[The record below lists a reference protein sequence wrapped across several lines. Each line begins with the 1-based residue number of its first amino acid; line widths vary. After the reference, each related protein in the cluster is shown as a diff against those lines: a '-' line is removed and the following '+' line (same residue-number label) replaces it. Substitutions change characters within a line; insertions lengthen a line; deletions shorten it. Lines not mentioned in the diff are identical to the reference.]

1 MSRDGMYRDPS
12 TVPPSL
18 LVESSRTLETVTPCF
33 QNSLLEYNT
42 CIQGTSRGVH
52 NGDSG
57 WLCRCRRKKRQSSN
71 HRGWMTSFS
80 EEVHLHDPRF
90 AHAEYSRLTGIQ
102 FSVYS
107 RLFGVFVQ
115 AGWQRTRG
123 GWKTS
128 IAPVLRYRAV
138 VSSQSPVFKL
148 LDSVSAKL
156 SQFLIECK
164 PSQQEMS
171 NVLTATSRD
180 LLRCFDNDA
189 RPTDLD
195 QNGNG
200 IFYVCIQ
207 SLLMHTGLM
216 NKNRQLFSSST
227 NSLPWGSATL
237 MLHVCSSR
245 RVSRKVYHTMN

>member
-1 MSRDGMYRDPS
+1 MYRDLS

-18 LVESSRTLETVTPCF
+18 LVESSRALETVTPRF

-42 CIQGTSRGVH
+42 CIQGTSSGIH

-57 WLCRCRRKKRQSSN
+57 WLCRCRRKKRRSSN

-80 EEVHLHDPRF
+80 EEVYLHDPECPRF

-107 RLFGVFVQ
+107 RLFGVFIQ
-115 AGWQRTRG
+115 AGWQRTRGG

-128 IAPVLRYRAV
+128 IAPVLRYGAV
-138 VSSQSPVFKL
+138 VSSQSPVFRL
-148 LDSVSAKL
+148 LGRVSAKL
-156 SQFLIECK
+156 SQFPIQCEA
-164 PSQQEMS
+164 SQQEMT
-171 NVLTATSRD
+171 NVLTAISRD

-207 SLLMHTGLM
+207 SLLMHTGLL
-216 NKNRQLFSSST
+216 NNNGQLFSSST